1 MRISGFEVS
10 LLGLPHDEPLAGGPS
25 RSDARR
31 PTVLLLLQTDN
42 GVEGI
47 GFTFLGAALSRAL
60 KIAVEDMAG
69 ACVGLDASR
78 SEQIREKLLAM
89 AGGSGP
95 AGIFTL
101 ALAAIDIAL
110 WDIRGKV
117 AGQPIWR
124 LLGGAGAPVPTYASG
139 ALMRNFDNDTVLR
152 ACSRLVDAGYRR
164 VKMQLA
170 LPGGYVRRLEVER
183 MRLIREAIGEDVKL
197 MCDVNQLW
205 SVEQAIEMGNALA
218 EFNLE
223 WLEDPVSSDDLTG
236 QAKVMANQPIAV
248 ATGEYI
254 YGVAGFRQLLNT
266 APPDFVMID
275 PFRAGGMTPW
285 LAIAEMAREYD
296 RPVVSHLAPEVQI
309 HLMAAIPNG
318 HSLEYMPWSLA
329 MFKEPPWP
337 RDGYL
342 HPSERPGLGLEI
354 DSSAVSRYRV

>member
-78 SEQIREKLLAM
+78 PEQIRERLLAM

-124 LLGGAGAPVPTYASG
+124 LLGGAGAPVPGWS
-139 ALMRNFDNDTVLR
+139 M
-152 ACSRLVDAGYRR
+152 
-164 VKMQLA
+164 
-170 LPGGYVRRLEVER
+170 P
-183 MRLIREAIGEDVKL
+183 AIGV
-197 MCDVNQLW
+197 
-205 SVEQAIEMGNALA
+205 
-218 EFNLE
+218 
-223 WLEDPVSSDDLTG
+223 
-236 QAKVMANQPIAV
+236 
-248 ATGEYI
+248 
-254 YGVAGFRQLLNT
+254 
-266 APPDFVMID
+266 
-275 PFRAGGMTPW
+275 
-285 LAIAEMAREYD
+285 
-296 RPVVSHLAPEVQI
+296 
-309 HLMAAIPNG
+309 
-318 HSLEYMPWSLA
+318 
-329 MFKEPPWP
+329 
-337 RDGYL
+337 
-342 HPSERPGLGLEI
+342 
-354 DSSAVSRYRV
+354 